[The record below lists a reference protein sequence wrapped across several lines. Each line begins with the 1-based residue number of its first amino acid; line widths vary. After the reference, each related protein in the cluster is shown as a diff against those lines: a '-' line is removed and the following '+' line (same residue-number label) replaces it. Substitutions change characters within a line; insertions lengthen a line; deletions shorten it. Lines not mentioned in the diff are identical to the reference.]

1 MKNVLPLLGIK
12 SCYLDCPAYILVT
25 VVVNLQ
31 HVATKLRSKF
41 RETYSKIEKEGK
53 WAKQEPYE

>member
-1 MKNVLPLLGIK
+1 MKNVLLLLGIK
-12 SCYLDCPAYILVT
+12 PSYLDCPAYILIT

-31 HVATKLRSKF
+31 HVAAKLHSKF

-53 WAKQEPYE
+53 WAKHEPYE